1 MYISFFPS
9 TKRISF
15 DHCSNSPANQI
26 FLKVHRIPAPS
37 LPHATMPPDWAP
49 ARLAHS
55 NTVNN
60 PLPFPCYIL
69 PSLMIGN
76 HVGALEVFC
85 AGPLASRSFTTC
97 KIFLSRDLIFQFM
110 AFLFFPT
117 LFLLCHSFKSL
128 GKCPLSIIF

>member
-1 MYISFFPS
+1 MMIKRENMRKLPVIISFL
-9 TKRISF
+9 F
-15 DHCSNSPANQI
+15 DHCSNNPANQI

-69 PSLMIGN
+69 PSLMFEN
-76 HVGALEVFC
+76 HVGALEVFY
-85 AGPLASRSFTTC
+85 AG
-97 KIFLSRDLIFQFM
+97 
-110 AFLFFPT
+110 
-117 LFLLCHSFKSL
+117 L
-128 GKCPLSIIF
+128 GIW